1 MKPDKLIC
9 LCITM
14 AACCLGPWPAMAEKR
29 VENDMNRDGINDQV
43 VIYDNAGTIMRVE
56 VDHDQDGFFEKHQL
70 YDRGA
75 LVKILRDTDNDRKWD
90 CIDFFDR
97 EKRFRQERY
106 GPTGKLNQISLFD
119 AQEQIQK
126 IQKDSTGD
134 GQFDTIFY
142 FKNGTLA
149 SSTKD
154 TSADGTAN
162 VRTFYENQLPS
173 RQEIDDNGDG
183 TLDRLLFFDSK
194 GQIEKLMKEPF
205 GKDKFQTTL
214 YFTDGK
220 IKTRHRDMNKDGRED
235 DITRFQNDL
244 PVEQKQDTNFDG
256 SFDIRTRFVKGT
268 VNSREKDTDFD
279 GTPDFFADFDE
290 QGRVIQ
296 TREDTSGNG
305 HIDRIRHY
313 RSGTLYRV
321 EHDHDGDEFF
331 ETVSLME
338 NDRIV
343 KNLIDKN
350 RDGKVDLKVF
360 YENSQKTFLMRDTDF
375 DGYFDTTQRY
385 DDPEWTMIILQD
397 INKDEKPDIRSFFK
411 DSTLRRKEIDE
422 NLDGF
427 MDVVEI
433 FDENGDLATLEE
445 HLQGKPW
452 LTWYYEPGEI
462 LVRGEEDKNQ
472 DGAVDIWYLY
482 ENGRLTTV
490 KEDTTLDGKP
500 DLWETYDET
509 RAIVKRERDLD
520 YDGIPDFV
528 EMIEQAEND
537 S

>member
-1 MKPDKLIC
+1 MKPNKLIC

-14 AACCLGPWPAMAEKR
+14 AACWLGPWPAMAEKR

-70 YDRGA
+70 YDKGT
-75 LVKILRDTDNDRKWD
+75 LVKIMRDTTKDRKWD

-106 GPTGKLNQISLFD
+106 GPEEKLTQISLFD

-134 GQFDTIFY
+134 RQFDTIFY

-162 VRTFYENQLPS
+162 VRTFYENQLPV

-194 GQIEKLMKEPF
+194 RQIEKLMKEPF
-205 GKDKFQTTL
+205 GKNKFQTTL

-220 IKTRHRDMNKDGRED
+220 IKTRHRDMNKDGKAD
-235 DITRFQNDL
+235 DITWFKNDL
-244 PVEQKQDTNFDG
+244 PVEQKQDTSFDGNFDVK
-256 SFDIRTRFVKGT
+256 TWFVNGT

-279 GTPDFFADFDE
+279 GTPDFFADFDDTG
-290 QGRVIQ
+290 QVNR
-296 TREDTSGNG
+296 TREDTNGNG

-313 RSGTLYRV
+313 RSGSLYKV
-321 EHDHDGDEFF
+321 DHDHDGDGFF
-331 ETVSLME
+331 ETMSLME
-338 NDRIV
+338 NNRIV

-350 RDGKVDLKVF
+350 RDSTPDVQVFFNNNLQKERLISDTDFDGQPDTWQYYTDDTLSRVEKDENTDGKVDLKVV
-360 YENSQKTFLMRDTDF
+360 YENGQKILLVRDTGF
-375 DGYFDTTQRY
+375 DGYFDTTQKY
-385 DDPEWTMIILQD
+385 DDPKWTMIVSQD
-397 INKDEKPDIRSFFK
+397 LNKDEMTDIRSFFK
-411 DSTLRRKEIDE
+411 DSTLRCKEMDE

-433 FDENGDLATLEE
+433 YDENGNLATLVEYR
-445 HLQGKPW
+445 QGKPW
-452 LTWYYEPGEI
+452 LTWYYAPGEI
-462 LVRGEEDKNQ
+462 LV
-472 DGAVDIWYLY
+472 
-482 ENGRLTTV
+482 
-490 KEDTTLDGKP
+490 
-500 DLWETYDET
+500 
-509 RAIVKRERDLD
+509 
-520 YDGIPDFV
+520 
-528 EMIEQAEND
+528 
-537 S
+537 